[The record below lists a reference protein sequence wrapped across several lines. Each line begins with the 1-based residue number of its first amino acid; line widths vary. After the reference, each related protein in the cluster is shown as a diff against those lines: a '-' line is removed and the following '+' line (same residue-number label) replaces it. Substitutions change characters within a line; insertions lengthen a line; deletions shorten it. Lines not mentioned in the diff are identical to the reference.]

1 MAREVD
7 LREARNDAIG
17 RQLDSEWVE
26 KCLGDAANAVCEE
39 IKKTETALIN
49 ITADEGTL
57 DGKIEKRRNEL
68 ERNQKRLSTLQ
79 VNHTEYCKT
88 AAMSKSNWAVLI
100 I

>member
-1 MAREVD
+1 MAREVE
-7 LREARNDAIG
+7 LREVRNQAIG

-26 KCLGDAANAVCEE
+26 DCLATARDNLRSD
-39 IKKTETALIN
+39 IKQMEQALIN

-79 VNHTEYCKT
+79 VNYKR
-88 AAMSKSNWAVLI
+88 LPI
-100 I
+100 YIFR